1 MIKQIPYDL
10 GSKGV
15 TYSAIDFESTA
26 GRLPSPPEPQWAG
39 VLLTSQS
46 PRPEGSASPSP
57 LVAQGNGTGRCKQ
70 KVLHPAGE
78 TATPRQD
85 PNPASLE
92 GAPGWDRHPVS
103 IASRH
108 QSLNSWRVW
117 GCTCPESPLTLQAWG
132 GGRLHLKLVF
142 VS

>member
-15 TYSAIDFESTA
+15 TCSAIDFESTA

-46 PRPEGSASPSP
+46 PRPEGSVSSLP

-85 PNPASLE
+85 PDPASLE
-92 GAPGWDRHPVS
+92 GGAWLGQ
-103 IASRH
+103 ASRLH
-108 QSLNSWRVW
+108 CQ
-117 GCTCPESPLTLQAWG
+117 QAPIPQLLEG
-132 GGRLHLKLVF
+132 MGLYPPAQGALL
-142 VS
+142 